1 MKLAKLSMV
10 AIAVLGLGGHVY
22 AASDTLADAF
32 KNGKVNG
39 TLKAW
44 YWDRND
50 DGNFYPKA
58 DHQNILNVGVELG
71 YVTDTF
77 YGLRLGVT
85 YQGSSTPFATDD
97 AKKLFNKEESGQGSV
112 LSEAYLGYQ
121 IGKTDVKV
129 GRQYITTPLVS
140 GNPTRFFRESFEG
153 AAITNMDLPQT
164 TLYAN
169 YVGKFQGRTG
179 DVFNGNFLTP
189 AGANN
194 YSYDAPDFKK
204 EIIIAGA
211 GPTTFA
217 FDGAYSLG
225 AINKSVQNLTLS
237 GQFAQANDVNMKVTS
252 ATGPYGV
259 VINSGQTDDISFF
272 YTEANYVLPMSNYKL
287 LFDANYRGSRAG
299 NALDIANV
307 DGNMIGLRAGF
318 SELYGFGGT
327 IAYTTV
333 SNNDDALLGLGNGP
347 SCYTMLS
354 IRGPLVFNGFAGMD
368 TYRFGATYNFAQV
381 GITGLTSEL
390 AYVTAKQDA
399 PSAATISTKAN
410 NKAEIEGYS
419 ARLTY
424 AVPYLKGL
432 TTEVTYVSFE
442 KDYFDAASVK
452 TTKDTD
458 EFWFNVNYKF

>member
-1 MKLAKLSMV
+1 MKLTKLSMV
-10 AIAVLGLGGHVY
+10 AIAILGLGSHVY
-22 AASDTLADAF
+22 AADTLADAF

-71 YVTDTF
+71 YVTDTL
-77 YGLRLGVT
+77 YGLRLGFT
-85 YQGSSTPFATDD
+85 YQGSSSPFATDD

-129 GRQYITTPLVS
+129 GRQYITTPLIS

-153 AAITNMDLPQT
+153 ATITNMDLPQT

-189 AGANN
+189 TGANN
-194 YSYDAPDFKK
+194 YSYDAPEFTKQ
-204 EIIIAGA
+204 IIIAGA
-211 GPTTFA
+211 GPTAFG

-225 AINKSVQNLTLS
+225 AINKSVSNLTLS
-237 GQFAQANDVNMKVTS
+237 AQFAQAHDVVMSGVNGK
-252 ATGPYGV
+252 GPYGA
-259 VINSGQTDDISFF
+259 SFASATDDISF
-272 YTEANYVLPMSNYKL
+272 YYSEANYVLPMSNYKL

-299 NALDIANV
+299 SGLDVAHI
-307 DGNMIGLRAGF
+307 DGNMLGLRAGF

-333 SNNDDALLGLGNGP
+333 SNGDDALLGLGNGP

-354 IRGPLVFNGFAGMD
+354 IRGPLVFNSFAGMD
-368 TYRFGATYNFAQV
+368 TYRFGATYNFSQV

-390 AYVTAKQDA
+390 AYVTAKQDTQ
-399 PSAATISTKAN
+399 STATISTATN
-410 NKAEIEGYS
+410 AKAEIEGYS

-424 AVPYLKGL
+424 AVPALKGL
-432 TTEVTYVSFE
+432 TTEVTYVSFD
-442 KDYFDAASVK
+442 KDYFVSGAKIKSY
-452 TTKDTD
+452 DTD
-458 EFWFNVNYKF
+458 ELWFNVNYKF

>member
-1 MKLAKLSMV
+1 MRFVKLSL
-10 AIAVLGLGGHVY
+10 AAVLVAGMTSSSF
-22 AASDTLADAF
+22 AADTLADAF

-44 YWDRND
+44 YWDRD
-50 DGNFYPKA
+50 DEGNFYSKA
-58 DHQNILNVGVELG
+58 DHQNILNIGVELG
-71 YVTDTF
+71 YVTDTL
-77 YGLRLGVT
+77 YGFRLGFT

-112 LSEAYLGYQ
+112 LSEAYLAYK

-129 GRQYITTPLVS
+129 GRQYITTPLLS
-140 GNPTRFFRESFEG
+140 GNPTRFFREFFEG
-153 AAITNMDLPQT
+153 VTITNADLPQT

-169 YVGKFQGRTG
+169 YIDKFQGRTG
-179 DVFNGNFLTP
+179 DVFNGN
-189 AGANN
+189 GVANW
-194 YSYDAPDFKK
+194 SYDAPKFIKQ
-204 EIIIAGA
+204 IIVAGA

-217 FDGAYSLG
+217 FDGAYALG
-225 AINKSVQNLTLS
+225 AINKSVPNLTLS
-237 GQFAQANDVNMKVTS
+237 AQFAQANDVNMKTP
-252 ATGPYGV
+252 AAAGPYGV
-259 VINSGQTDDISFF
+259 QMDGIDDISFF

-287 LFDANYRGSRAG
+287 FFDANYRGSRAG
-299 NALDIANV
+299 SALDIAHI
-307 DGNMIGLRAGF
+307 DGNMLGLRAGF